1 MISISP
7 QENKTKAVKAVRK
20 EEPSVTD
27 GKNLNLCNH
36 YGNQYGSL
44 QIGGVKKKNKY
55 NPTWRYIYIYI
66 HTYSYSK
73 STYHRDTNTF
83 FASLLTIARKETEQ
97 A

>member
-44 QIGGVKKKNKY
+44 QIGGGGRTNIIQLGD
-55 NPTWRYIYIYI
+55 IYIYMYT
-66 HTYSYSK
+66 HTHILNQHTTEILTHFLHLYS
-73 STYHRDTNTF
+73 
-83 FASLLTIARKETEQ
+83 Q
-97 A
+97 